1 MISICDLFL
10 HCAYLL
16 AAGRG
21 RIFGTEVVVI
31 VAASP
36 AAAEAAAAAAA
47 ARSGRMA
54 GMEVVEGGRRRLVLP
69 AYVLVGTGCINILSN
84 MDITGH

>member
-1 MISICDLFL
+1 MASTISICDTFL

-16 AAGRG
+16 AAGRD

-36 AAAEAAAAAAA
+36 AAAAAAEAAAAA

-69 AYVLVGTGCINILSN
+69 AYVLVGTG
-84 MDITGH
+84 